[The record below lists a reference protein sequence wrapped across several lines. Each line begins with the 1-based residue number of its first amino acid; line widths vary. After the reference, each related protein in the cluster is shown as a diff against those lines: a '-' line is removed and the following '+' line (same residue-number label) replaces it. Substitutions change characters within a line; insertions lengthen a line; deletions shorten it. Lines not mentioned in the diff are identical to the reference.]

1 MNPKIYTSFL
11 LSFILYLSLAN
22 VCFSQNSPQKVV
34 RNYPSTYQEAINKVI
49 SILDNETK
57 TSIRDTPKF
66 NVGRQFAY
74 VIHENNLIDY
84 KNNNFLKSC
93 AKSIGKPY
101 IHFEDVTSVILN
113 GVWDKLN
120 SDLELFDFENT
131 DAAIYFKS
139 IEKTIKKANKNKRLG
154 YFSSLPEWLFQQEY
168 HYNIDN
174 ASTSIYAKELAFSK
188 KPNFYLGI
196 LYLLAH
202 SNPYTQEIKDL
213 LNTLCNNKSDS
224 LKILNYNYKDSISTS
239 NNENNIKV
247 VNYSFDKISY
257 QDFALKCYSIIYN
270 KNFNSSQE
278 YDNFLSYCNTNY
290 LAKWKFSKTL
300 TTDDYKKLILQPRKL
315 LEILTLTQEY
325 YYKNSGNT
333 ELFETGTL
341 KAKPLIEFLE
351 FTDSI
356 STEAPYLHR
365 ELSEYYHNNN
375 KINNKSIN
383 ALKLIADK
391 LTMEEMFDIINPNST
406 KDYNNTIKTDDFLDY
421 KYLVGFVIVTQ
432 QERLLMYPHKDKVYD
447 LINYLIAHDF
457 ISWPVEYFL
466 TDLLVQI
473 NAEKAVQNLKSY
485 FNNNPTEGSFTRI
498 AILKSIIEYD
508 FERNSTFIEEWY
520 WQVQGKNF
528 NYHPI
533 EYQLILELLKEKDE
547 STIKLYNKII
557 NDQKFKK

>member
-1 MNPKIYTSFL
+1 
-11 LSFILYLSLAN
+11 
-22 VCFSQNSPQKVV
+22 
-34 RNYPSTYQEAINKVI
+34 
-49 SILDNETK
+49 
-57 TSIRDTPKF
+57 
-66 NVGRQFAY
+66 
-74 VIHENNLIDY
+74 
-84 KNNNFLKSC
+84 
-93 AKSIGKPY
+93 
-101 IHFEDVTSVILN
+101 
-113 GVWDKLN
+113 
-120 SDLELFDFENT
+120 
-131 DAAIYFKS
+131 
-139 IEKTIKKANKNKRLG
+139 
-154 YFSSLPEWLFQQEY
+154 
-168 HYNIDN
+168 
-174 ASTSIYAKELAFSK
+174 
-188 KPNFYLGI
+188 
-196 LYLLAH
+196 
-202 SNPYTQEIKDL
+202 
-213 LNTLCNNKSDS
+213 
-224 LKILNYNYKDSISTS
+224 
-239 NNENNIKV
+239 
-247 VNYSFDKISY
+247 
-257 QDFALKCYSIIYN
+257 
-270 KNFNSSQE
+270 
-278 YDNFLSYCNTNY
+278 